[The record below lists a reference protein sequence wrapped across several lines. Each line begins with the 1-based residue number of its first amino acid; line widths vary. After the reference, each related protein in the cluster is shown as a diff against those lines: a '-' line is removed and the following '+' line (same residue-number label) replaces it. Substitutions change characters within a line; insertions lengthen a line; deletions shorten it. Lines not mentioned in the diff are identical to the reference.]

1 MGRVSMKYTRQTRIL
16 EIIEKKEIETQ
27 EELSEEL
34 KRLGLNVTQA
44 TISRDIKELRL
55 IKVLS
60 KTGKYKY
67 ATFKNQDVL
76 LSDRLVRLF
85 KDSIISYDYA
95 GNILVLK
102 TISAAGQTAAS
113 AIDATNFDGIVGT
126 VAGDDTVFV
135 LIRDPKK
142 MEEIIDKFKKLMQ

>member
-1 MGRVSMKYTRQTRIL
+1 MKYTRHARIL
-16 EIIEKKEIETQ
+16 EIIENKEIETQ

-34 KRLGLNVTQA
+34 KKVGLNVTQA

-60 KTGKYKY
+60 QTGKYKY
-67 ATFKNQDVL
+67 ATLNNQDTF
-76 LSDRLVRLF
+76 LSDRLVRIF
-85 KDSIISYDYA
+85 KDSIVSYDYA

-102 TISAAGQTAAS
+102 TIPAAAQTAAS
-113 AIDATNFDGIVGT
+113 AIDAANYEDIVGT

-135 LIRDPKK
+135 LIRYPEKIG
-142 MEEIIDKFKKLMQ
+142 EIIEKFKNLM

>member
-1 MGRVSMKYTRQTRIL
+1 MKYTRQTRIL